1 MPSVSNEMIPKQI
14 NSVLGRMRRAVQRY
28 FIING
33 LKNIFVVLLLI
44 VISDFF
50 IDKSF
55 RMDKPQR
62 LIMLILG
69 LGCILFLTYK
79 KLILPLLSKLSDDAL
94 ILELERTQGGMN
106 ESLISALELSRMKNY
121 KNSDVS
127 LKMIEETIE
136 AGAQVADGVKV
147 GPAFK
152 RGKMKANFYVLASL
166 TLILIVGG
174 FGVVNSN
181 DLNTW
186 YKRNVLLMEL
196 QWPSDYELLV
206 VGLYGG
212 KIRVAKGQD
221 FSIEVQV
228 KEGNKS
234 VPESI
239 KIEFKSNA
247 YKKSEELFINQDG
260 TFVSSAVD
268 TVEESEFR
276 VISKEYETQWLSLE
290 LVDRPELVKLSLS
303 ATFPEYTELGRTDL
317 ATGEGPHEL
326 LGGSELEVSGKVNKA
341 LKNAY
346 AMLDESKFS
355 LKVEGDSF
363 IGIIPKNKLNSG
375 SYSIIVED
383 NEEGI
388 LNGSGDLLGLGFK
401 DSPNFR
407 VRVVN
412 DRKPKLTIKSNGLS
426 GMIVPGARIPYV
438 GEINDD
444 FSIEGVEIHYS
455 LKEDTGERREVSGK
469 LVPYGIQ
476 KKIGSKEIM
485 MEGAIDLEPLDLTIN
500 SRFSVYFSAKDNN
513 TESGPGVGQSTRILF
528 RVVGEA
534 ELRTDLLRREKEQRQ
549 IVNEVTKK
557 QDILLTD
564 LGALAAEFVEIDILD
579 RSSKERLAN
588 LQKAQKNLSIDVG
601 NIVKRLKGMVLE
613 IKNNRLEEEKGI
625 LQSRLN
631 EKIIAPLESLTQQ
644 TFPSIS
650 LELDAARRMNDKL
663 NRDKSFK
670 VINAA
675 QRYTVQVLKG
685 VLVHMVRNE
694 GYQQA
699 LNLLYEIQK
708 EQERMNQMTN
718 KAKEK
723 SLEGIVEDKK
733 AESKANK
740 EEKSKK

>member
-1 MPSVSNEMIPKQI
+1 MPSVSKEMIPKQI

-136 AGAQVADGVKV
+136 AGAQIADGVKV

-166 TLILIVGG
+166 TLVLIVGG

-228 KEGNKS
+228 KDRNKS
-234 VPESI
+234 VPKSI

-268 TVEESEFR
+268 TLEESEFR

-326 LGGSELEVSGKVNKA
+326 LGGSELEVSGKINKA

-375 SYSIIVED
+375 MIDRISYTE
-383 NEEGI
+383 I
-388 LNGSGDLLGLGFK
+388 LYADDTLLILK
-401 DSPNFR
+401 N
-407 VRVVN
+407 
-412 DRKPKLTIKSNGLS
+412 PKAASKMLQ
-426 GMIVPGARIPYV
+426 
-438 GEINDD
+438 EI
-444 FSIEGVEIHYS
+444 
-455 LKEDTGERREVSGK
+455 
-469 LVPYGIQ
+469 
-476 KKIGSKEIM
+476 
-485 MEGAIDLEPLDLTIN
+485 
-500 SRFSVYFSAKDNN
+500 
-513 TESGPGVGQSTRILF
+513 
-528 RVVGEA
+528 
-534 ELRTDLLRREKEQRQ
+534 EK
-549 IVNEVTKK
+549 
-557 QDILLTD
+557 
-564 LGALAAEFVEIDILD
+564 
-579 RSSKERLAN
+579 
-588 LQKAQKNLSIDVG
+588 
-601 NIVKRLKGMVLE
+601 
-613 IKNNRLEEEKGI
+613 
-625 LQSRLN
+625 
-631 EKIIAPLESLTQQ
+631 
-644 TFPSIS
+644 
-650 LELDAARRMNDKL
+650 
-663 NRDKSFK
+663 
-670 VINAA
+670 
-675 QRYTVQVLKG
+675 
-685 VLVHMVRNE
+685 
-694 GYQQA
+694 
-699 LNLLYEIQK
+699 
-708 EQERMNQMTN
+708 
-718 KAKEK
+718 
-723 SLEGIVEDKK
+723 
-733 AESKANK
+733 
-740 EEKSKK
+740 